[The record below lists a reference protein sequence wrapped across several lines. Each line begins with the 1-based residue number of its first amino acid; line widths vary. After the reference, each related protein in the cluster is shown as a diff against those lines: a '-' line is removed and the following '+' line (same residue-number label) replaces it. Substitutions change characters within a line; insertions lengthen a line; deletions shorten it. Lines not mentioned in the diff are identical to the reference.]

1 MLVQLSFKQLD
12 PSETLKE
19 YAREKTGR
27 LEKYFHGK
35 IHVDWHFSA
44 ERQNIVARCHLK
56 GSHMDYS
63 GEAATPD
70 AYASID
76 LALDRI
82 ERQLRKHK
90 EIVKDRLHRNGRRGA
105 EDALMA
111 G

>member
-12 PSETLKE
+12 PSETLKD

-35 IHVDWHFSA
+35 IHVEWHFSA

-56 GSHMDYS
+56 GSHMNYS
-63 GEAATPD
+63 GEAATAD

-90 EIVKDRLHRNGRRGA
+90 EIVKDRLHRNGRRGV
-105 EDALMA
+105 EDGLMA